1 MYHIRFENRNVEHNI
16 EARRYS
22 VVRKGEITT
31 VVVWP
36 TNPAEN
42 TEEYL
47 MIPGSNDDWQYMYVM
62 NDAGK
67 TIDRLR
73 TAEIPIKAAPGG

>member
-1 MYHIRFENRNVEHNI
+1 MLIKFENSKVEHTI

-22 VVRKGEITT
+22 VIRKDDYTT

-36 TNPAEN
+36 KNPAEN

-47 MIPGSNDDWQYMYVM
+47 MIPGSFDDWQYMYVM
-62 NDAGK
+62 NDTGK
-67 TIDRLR
+67 TIDTFR
-73 TAEIPIKAAPGG
+73 TSEIPISEPYN